1 VDKNSHHGAAAE
13 RHNKH
18 EEPVGNQVHSPH
30 EVAKG
35 NGKTELSKLSIEGV
49 EVGAGMAE
57 ELILVTSGVEVD
69 KGVGSG
75 SGQVESLAVDL
86 DGRRLGKH
94 LENVEAGGTGRPGI
108 AENGLVV
115 AVQVGHM
122 RGVIEERKL
131 GSGLVEGLLDIVT
144 SACVCVL
151 VTHQCI

>member
-1 VDKNSHHGAAAE
+1 VEEEDSHHGAATK

-35 NGKTELSKLSIEGV
+35 NGKTELSKLSVEGV
-49 EVGAGMAE
+49 EVGACVVE

-94 LENVEAGGTGRPGI
+94 LEDVEAGGTGRPGI
-108 AENGLVV
+108 AEDRLVV
-115 AVQVGHM
+115 AV
-122 RGVIEERKL
+122 
-131 GSGLVEGLLDIVT
+131 
-144 SACVCVL
+144 
-151 VTHQCI
+151 